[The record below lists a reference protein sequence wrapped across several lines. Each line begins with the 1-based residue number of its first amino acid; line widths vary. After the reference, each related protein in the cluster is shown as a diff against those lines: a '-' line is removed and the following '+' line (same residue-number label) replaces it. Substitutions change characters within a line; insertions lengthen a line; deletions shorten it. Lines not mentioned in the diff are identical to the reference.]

1 LKTRCQFEIRRKTRV
16 SGAWRTRGANPYGTL
31 KRGKPKS
38 GHARA
43 VSQQPGIRGQGFKSS
58 WAPTGEIGV
67 DENALEKLFQLEP
80 EREPEPCAHG
90 QPALAEGWLELITEV
105 EQCAVCFE
113 VVAIRL
119 APDPRGRLLPLTRSA
134 AKSAGSST
142 PHRSGRP
149 RSRSLSGA
157 SRPDARRPRSTS
169 GGERRSPSVRRAGN
183 AMARRRPGAFGLG
196 PRHPAEEG
204 APLSPHLLHLNRP

>member
-16 SGAWRTRGANPYGTL
+16 SGAGRTRGANPYGTL

-80 EREPEPCAHG
+80 EREPGPCAHG

-105 EQCAVCFE
+105 EQCVVCFE

-119 APDPRGRLLPLTRSA
+119 APDPSGRLLPLTRSA

-142 PHRSGRP
+142 SHRSGRP
-149 RSRSLSGA
+149 LTISAELLDLTLDGRG
-157 SRPDARRPRSTS
+157 P
-169 GGERRSPSVRRAGN
+169 RRAERGG
-183 AMARRRPGAFGLG
+183 RRLF
-196 PRHPAEEG
+196 AE
-204 APLSPHLLHLNRP
+204 SR